1 MSASPLQPRLLAGR
15 DTYERRV
22 EAWTD
27 SLDAAVLTH
36 TVRIADD
43 DRAVELVV
51 LALPS
56 PAYEIREAS
65 CRVLAG
71 DVDPDVVRGM
81 ACLAGVRMVAGFTRR
96 VAQAAG
102 GGAGA
107 PLAVDAAIEVARL
120 ARQTTRLPRAQAERA
135 AAGAWECWQL
145 DMAGWV
151 DLPES
156 CFTYSPAGRALFGT
170 RAVAATAEPDLYSP
184 RPGQRRVFVRRKVA
198 SLARRDGRLRL
209 FHSMHDNVHGFELT
223 CEVDA
228 ASGTIV
234 RAEHITSRLPYAG
247 ICTEPQARL
256 RTLVGERVDEG
267 LRKRLGALV
276 GGPSGCS
283 QLYDLTADLLKL
295 LAP

>member
-1 MSASPLQPRLLAGR
+1 MSATQLQPRLLAGR
-15 DTYERRV
+15 DTYQRRV

-27 SLDAAVLTH
+27 NLEAEALTH

-43 DRAVELVV
+43 DRAVELEV
-51 LALPS
+51 LARPS
-56 PAYEIREAS
+56 PAYEIRNAS

-71 DVDPDVVRGM
+71 DVGPDVVLGM
-81 ACLAGVRMVAGFTRR
+81 ASLAGVRMVAGFTRR
-96 VAQAAG
+96 VAEATG

-135 AAGAWECWQL
+135 GTGAWECWQL

-156 CFTYSPAGRALFGT
+156 CFTYSQAGRAVFGT
-170 RAVAATAEPDLYSP
+170 RTVTATAEPDLYSP
-184 RPGQRRVFVRRKVA
+184 RPGQRRVFVRRKLA
-198 SLARRDGRLRL
+198 SLARLEGRLRL

-234 RAEHITSRLPYAG
+234 QAEHITSRLPYAG
-247 ICTEPQARL
+247 VCTEPQARL
-256 RTLVGERVDEG
+256 RALVGERVDEG
-267 LRKRLGALV
+267 LRKRLGTLV

-295 LAP
+295 LAA